1 MRKLLCLFLAVLP
14 AVVSRTQRA
23 DVPRLES
30 SECIYKADGAV
41 KTHCGYLVVPEN
53 RLHPPGQI
61 IKLPFIY
68 VESNNPAKKP
78 DPVLYT
84 GGGPGVSSLHPV
96 TSIARRSLLR
106 AIEVT
111 GCSELTP

>member
-53 RLHPPGQI
+53 RLHPRGQI
-61 IKLPFIY
+61 INLPFSY
-68 VESNNPAKKP
+68 VDSTKPAKKP
-78 DPVLYT
+78 APVLYT
-84 GGGPGVSSLHPV
+84 GAGPAATPHTPLPS
-96 TSIARRSLLR
+96 TARRSR
-106 AIEVT
+106 R
-111 GCSELTP
+111 P